1 MDNFSNTPGRRQVQD
16 ISAIN
21 SFLTKMYSL
30 MILAVLVSAATA
42 FLTTTVFASA
52 IANMSQAVYWI
63 IIFVP
68 IVLCMTIS
76 FKAAKNPTLGI
87 VLLLILSAVY
97 GFEFAFIAGAFTSAS
112 IAGAFLSAAGVF
124 AAMAVFGSVTK
135 RDLSNWGSYLGAALI
150 GFLVAWLVN
159 AFFIRSGA
167 ATFIF
172 SCIGVLIF
180 TGLTAYDAHNAKKIF
195 MTYGGQVSDTGLAVM
210 GALSM
215 YLDFINIFMFLLQ
228 IFGMGGDRD

>member
-1 MDNFSNTPGRRQVQD
+1 
-16 ISAIN
+16 
-21 SFLTKMYSL
+21 
-30 MILAVLVSAATA
+30 
-42 FLTTTVFASA
+42 
-52 IANMSQAVYWI
+52 
-63 IIFVP
+63 
-68 IVLCMTIS
+68 
-76 FKAAKNPTLGI
+76 
-87 VLLLILSAVY
+87 
-97 GFEFAFIAGAFTSAS
+97 
-112 IAGAFLSAAGVF
+112 
-124 AAMAVFGSVTK
+124 MAVFGSVTK

-215 YLDFINIFMFLLQ
+215 YLDFITIFMFLLQ

>member
-1 MDNFSNTPGRRQVQD
+1 
-16 ISAIN
+16 
-21 SFLTKMYSL
+21 
-30 MILAVLVSAATA
+30 
-42 FLTTTVFASA
+42 
-52 IANMSQAVYWI
+52 
-63 IIFVP
+63 
-68 IVLCMTIS
+68 MTIS